1 MKIILVLVAMAS
13 CLAMSI
19 DAAQFRFDNY
29 QVYKIKVES
38 EAQLLALQ
46 EIENSA
52 SFEGGFDFWKSPV
65 LGDEAELMVPPFEVP
80 RFSAMINSLGIKSQ
94 LKIKDVQK
102 LVSINYLFENYY
114 VHFLCVFEILLSV
127 SVDSSITSNRSARN
141 RLHLIRNRPHLIL
154 VLITN

>member
-1 MKIILVLVAMAS
+1 MLKVENYIFGVKMKIILVLVAMAS

-102 LVSINYLFENYY
+102 LVSITLLKIITCIFY
-114 VHFLCVFEILLSV
+114 VFSKFCY
-127 SVDSSITSNRSARN
+127 
-141 RLHLIRNRPHLIL
+141 PYP
-154 VLITN
+154 